1 MAQRVLLSQLGNVAA
16 ELLRQISKGAV
27 IAEKWHCVAVAQG
40 SQVTISAIVVPD
52 DYVAQALLPMQQITE
67 TDPGQPGAVTVTRT
81 QKKYDNGVITTHSGY
96 TDNVNDSSLQQESG
110 QSRENSTFFYE
121 ESSAGDGTSGVNSGV
136 A

>member
-52 DYVAQALLPMQQITE
+52 GYVAQTLPMQQITE
-67 TDPGQPGAVTVTRT
+67 TDPGQPGTVTVTRT
-81 QKKYDNGVITTHSGY
+81 QEAYNEGVVTTHSGY
-96 TDNVNDSSLQQESG
+96 TDNVADSSTQQESG

-121 ESSAGDGTSGVNSGV
+121 ESSAGSGTVGVQSGV